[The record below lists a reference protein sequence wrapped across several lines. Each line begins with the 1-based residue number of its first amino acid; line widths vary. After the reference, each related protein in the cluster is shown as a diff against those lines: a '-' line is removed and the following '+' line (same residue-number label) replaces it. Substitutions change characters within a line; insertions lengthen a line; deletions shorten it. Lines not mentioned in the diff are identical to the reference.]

1 MLKRILTKKV
11 LPLNTDP
18 FIKTYPYNAFYLGI
32 LETNGFDISDILIN
46 EFFNLHCYYYK
57 KNWHIDFCGSGFI
70 EKNRFIAKYDI
81 KLETVSIDQ
90 INNNFYLMLKL
101 NERHLGISEIQ

>member
-1 MLKRILTKKV
+1 MNFLIFIVITIKRTGTLIFAEAV
-11 LPLNTDP
+11 LL
-18 FIKTYPYNAFYLGI
+18 
-32 LETNGFDISDILIN
+32 
-46 EFFNLHCYYYK
+46 
-57 KNWHIDFCGSGFI
+57 
-70 EKNRFIAKYDI
+70 KNRFIAKYDI